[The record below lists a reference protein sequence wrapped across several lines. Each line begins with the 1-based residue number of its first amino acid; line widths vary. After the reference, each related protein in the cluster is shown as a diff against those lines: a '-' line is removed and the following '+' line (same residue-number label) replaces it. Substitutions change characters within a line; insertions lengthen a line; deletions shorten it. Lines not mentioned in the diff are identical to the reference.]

1 MYKLMINDIFMTSVS
16 MFRETLNKDGSLK
29 LGFYKD
35 VQGVE
40 DIASIES
47 LLSDLQTYVMEK
59 SIKNVKILDNNIFY
73 FLLNKKILWMPK
85 NVKKTIFPTLA
96 LPRSGFRVVN
106 ESPLSL

>member
-16 MFRETLNKDGSLK
+16 MFRETLNKDGNLK

-35 VQGVE
+35 VQGIE

-59 SIKNVKILDNNIFY
+59 SIKTVKILDNNDK
-73 FLLNKKILWMPK
+73 LLFESSNFSNLDNAELIYDDSNKKSLNI
-85 NVKKTIFPTLA
+85 TI
-96 LPRSGFRVVN
+96 
-106 ESPLSL
+106 E

>member
-35 VQGVE
+35 VQGIE

-47 LLSDLQTYVMEK
+47 LLSDLQTYVIEK
-59 SIKNVKILDNNIFY
+59 SIKNVKILDNNEKLLFESSIFSNLDNAELIY
-73 FLLNKKILWMPK
+73 DNSNKKSLNI
-85 NVKKTIFPTLA
+85 TI
-96 LPRSGFRVVN
+96 
-106 ESPLSL
+106 E